1 MATWRRATLYIG
13 YFFLFLVNSRVVLF
27 KPVYSKDNRVVGK
40 WYNIG
45 PELFLVP
52 IYVCYSAGGKRW
64 ILADVDYSRRESR
77 NLRTA

>member
-1 MATWRRATLYIG
+1 
-13 YFFLFLVNSRVVLF
+13 VLF

-52 IYVCYSAGGKRW
+52 IHV
-64 ILADVDYSRRESR
+64 
-77 NLRTA
+77 